1 MSSNQE
7 PTVTETIHVRRHQQN
22 VPVCILNNPNRQSTP
37 FLTNGEFFF
46 CCNSLCNSVQQQ
58 WKCLKICL
66 FYSNLLQS
74 LITKTFECLSKNKNI
89 TERYSKQ

>member
-46 CCNSLCNSVQQQ
+46 VAILLLVQQQ
-58 WKCLKICL
+58 WKCLNICL

-74 LITKTFECLSKNKNI
+74 LTTKTFECLSKNKNI

>member
-46 CCNSLCNSVQQQ
+46 VAILLLVQQQ
-58 WKCLKICL
+58 WKCLNICL

-89 TERYSKQ
+89 TER

>member
-46 CCNSLCNSVQQQ
+46 CCNSLVSPTTVEMSRTYVFSIQIYYKV
-58 WKCLKICL
+58 W
-66 FYSNLLQS
+66 
-74 LITKTFECLSKNKNI
+74 
-89 TERYSKQ
+89 

>member
-46 CCNSLCNSVQQQ
+46 VAILLLVQQQ
-58 WKCLKICL
+58 WKCLNICL